1 MTRKERTLV
10 NELHSLILEE
20 TFFIIDSK
28 ISYHQSELKLLK
40 KMNNIIYKLKFPKL
54 NTKNIEIQ

>member
-1 MTRKERTLV
+1 MTGKERTLV